1 MCVII
6 YKITFYKND
15 FICICYAIFLIFI
28 FNFFIFYAILTEISL
43 MTYPHDNIYLSC
55 FILLLK
61 CINVYN
67 LP

>member
-6 YKITFYKND
+6 YKIKFYTND
-15 FICICYAIFLIFI
+15 FICIYYAIS
-28 FNFFIFYAILTEISL
+28 TEISL
-43 MTYPHDNIYLSC
+43 MTYPHDNIYLLC